1 MIRSE
6 PTYHPQVPAMSDE
19 GEVELSIPEP
29 CGASWEQ
36 MSGQGARRHCSS
48 CDKDVHHLSMM
59 RREDAHALLTSHK
72 NKSLCVRYFVGA
84 DGDILFADDEP
95 VAHEPAGR
103 LRAQLSGAR
112 KLLAAAMVAA
122 PLLLAAC
129 EQPGEPA
136 PAAQAPLIIK
146 EGQPVKVDPGAATP
160 PAFKP
165 TPPAEPAPP
174 APAIH
179 EVDGGLAMPA
189 ELEGDVK
196 QAAEPAPVEGCEG
209 GAEAAEA
216 PKPTK
221 KLPKYKHKKA
231 LSRHLLETEALMGDA
246 SY

>member
-1 MIRSE
+1 
-6 PTYHPQVPAMSDE
+6 MSKKGQE
-19 GEVELSIPEP
+19 EEVELSIPEP

-136 PAAQAPLIIK
+136 PAAQAPLIIQ
-146 EGQPVKVDPGAATP
+146 EGQPVKVDPGAAT
-160 PAFKP
+160 ARLQ
-165 TPPAEPAPP
+165 AEPARGARASSPRDP
-174 APAIH
+174 R
-179 EVDGGLAMPA
+179 GGRRP
-189 ELEGDVK
+189 
-196 QAAEPAPVEGCEG
+196 
-209 GAEAAEA
+209 
-216 PKPTK
+216 
-221 KLPKYKHKKA
+221 
-231 LSRHLLETEALMGDA
+231 RHARRA
-246 SY
+246 